1 MNIKYFYEFKGLDGD
16 LYRVEIL
23 TDEEV
28 SAVEVK
34 AANEE
39 PLVLEYENKGKLYPC
54 AGSQANMT
62 LISQSNF
69 QFVNLFT
76 DEQQEYLVKLYK
88 NGVPYWYGWL
98 DSELYDEVLSSSAP
112 YEVSFSAADFS
123 VLERLMYVA
132 DDESKFTDTVSCF
145 THIQRCLHRLNLP
158 FNYIYI
164 GCTTDN
170 SAEPT
175 AANQTILH
183 TEYIQS
189 VNFYDEDGD
198 PMSCRDVIE
207 AILKPFGL
215 TMVQKYGGLLIV
227 DYNTIKGKL
236 PVKWFNAETGE
247 YALTAPYN
255 FDFGDLYEDKG
266 FASTDSSFSFEEMY
280 NNVTIKSSMY
290 SSGGKI
296 VDAPIEKELLSIP
309 MEGGGN
315 SDYTYRKYAKC
326 KGWTE
331 SNGAN
336 FIRFEDLNSNDDL
349 IGAQVPYVADS
360 TDTIFRFET
369 SDIVAGSKD
378 TYINVSMEAY
388 INARTNPFIE
398 DEDEPK
404 YAELQEMVI
413 FGNIFLIDNNGT
425 VTHYLE
431 NYEFFFPFEYEV
443 GYINYT
449 ARWIKVIDGIVPQ
462 LRSLFQ
468 WQAGNPKENII
479 QNKWAK
485 NNNIISPAFKNART
499 DYLLKG
505 TYDSEFLSKGFIFR
519 MASLTME
526 EVSGRI
532 VIELSKKVV
541 IRSVYRFNLTSYATN
556 EIAKNVLLRNFKI
569 IACDSKGQK
578 MEFGDIEFKSYIN
591 KKVKSD
597 LDEVELK
604 VVNANEEQFPIS
616 RASLMRKVGNIFV
629 YSGEFVRAGATNIL
643 ERLLMRT
650 LHSNYT
656 SKNRAISVVVKGTDN
671 PMLYDTTY
679 NGVGLTNKML
689 ILGCKIDLKADA
701 TEVECVE
708 YDSDTIH
715 IGNIPYD

>member
-1 MNIKYFYEFKGLDGD
+1 MNIKYFYEFKGFDGD

-23 TDEEV
+23 TNEDV
-28 SAVEVK
+28 TPVEVK

-54 AGSQANMT
+54 SGSQANMT

-123 VLERLMYVA
+123 ALERLMYVA

-164 GCTTDN
+164 GCTTDS

-175 AANQTILH
+175 AVNQTIFH
-183 TEYIQS
+183 TEYVQS
-189 VNFYDEDGD
+189 VNFYDEDGE

-207 AILKPFGL
+207 SILKPFGL

-247 YALTAPYN
+247 YAITAPYN

-296 VDAPIEKELLSIP
+296 VNAPIEKELLSLP

-336 FIRFEDLNSNDDL
+336 FIRFEDSSSNDDL
-349 IGAQVPYVADS
+349 IGAQIPYVSGS

-378 TYINVSMEAY
+378 AYINVSMEAY

-398 DEDEPK
+398 PENEPK
-404 YAELQEMVI
+404 YSELQEMLI
-413 FGNIFLIDNNGT
+413 YGNVFLVDNNNT
-425 VTHYLE
+425 ITHYME
-431 NYEFFFPFEYEV
+431 NIEFFWGTDGIV
-443 GYINYT
+443 GLDRGT
-449 ARWIKVIDGIVPQ
+449 LRWRKVIDGVVPQ
-462 LRSLFQ
+462 LRVVFH
-468 WQAGNPKENII
+468 WQGGNPKQSNIH
-479 QNKWAK
+479 NAWAK
-485 NNNIISPAFKNART
+485 NNRCISFAQYEDRT
-499 DYLLKG
+499 DYEMKG
-505 TYDSEFLSKGFIFR
+505 TYASDYLSKGFIFR
-519 MASLTME
+519 MASINME

-532 VIELSKKVV
+532 VVELTKKVK
-541 IRSVYRFNLTSYATN
+541 IRSVYRFNLPSYATTD
-556 EIAKNVLLRNFKI
+556 IAKNVLIRNFQI
-569 IACDSKGQK
+569 NACDSKGEK
-578 MEFGDIEFKSYIN
+578 LEFGDIEFKSYIN

-597 LDEVELK
+597 LDDIELK
-604 VVNANEEQFPIS
+604 VVNSNEDNFPIS

-650 LHSNYT
+650 IHSNYT
-656 SKNRAISVVVKGTDN
+656 SKNRSISVYVKGCAN
-671 PMLYDTTY
+671 PMLCDTTY

-689 ILGCKIDLKADA
+689 ITGCSIDFKANA
-701 TEVECVE
+701 TNVECAE
-708 YDSDTIH
+708 YSNDVINLGD
-715 IGNIPYD
+715 IPYD